1 MKRATETRPWPTPS
15 GGRHASPCRRTRST
29 MRPPSGWSMASPRSS
44 PRGTGSCSRP
54 DRTPQFGRSWSGI
67 DHLSYLLTR
76 SDLTSTLVAS
86 RDRPRPSGK
95 GGATVADG
103 DTQDILA
110 RVLIANDGE
119 VIQRLRLSAAE
130 AARVCNVTPRQL
142 IYWTKKGLVK
152 PSTNDDHDYDVFAME
167 KVIRI
172 RQALEKGYS
181 LEKAA
186 QVVARDLAALQTE
199 VKRPESLANE
209 DLEDE
214 LRRRFERLEARVSQL
229 RRTLPASLT
238 IARLRRAVTLL
249 ARLEAEGTLQ
259 NASASGDV
267 AKAVALRLG
276 RAVDEL
282 EMLLREVQPAGA

>member
-1 MKRATETRPWPTPS
+1 
-15 GGRHASPCRRTRST
+15 
-29 MRPPSGWSMASPRSS
+29 MA
-44 PRGTGSCSRP
+44 
-54 DRTPQFGRSWSGI
+54 DR
-67 DHLSYLLTR
+67 D
-76 SDLTSTLVAS
+76 A
-86 RDRPRPSGK
+86 
-95 GGATVADG
+95 
-103 DTQDILA
+103 QDVLA
-110 RVLIANDGE
+110 QVLIANDGE

-186 QVVARDLAALQTE
+186 QVVARDLAGLQTE
-199 VKRPESLANE
+199 VKRLEAMANE

-214 LRRRFERLEARVSQL
+214 LRRRFEKLEERVSQL

-238 IARLRRAVTLL
+238 IARLRRAVALL

-259 NASASGDV
+259 NASANGDI
-267 AKAVALRLG
+267 AKSLALRLG

-282 EMLLREVQPAGA
+282 ELLLREVQPAGA

>member
-1 MKRATETRPWPTPS
+1 
-15 GGRHASPCRRTRST
+15 
-29 MRPPSGWSMASPRSS
+29 
-44 PRGTGSCSRP
+44 
-54 DRTPQFGRSWSGI
+54 
-67 DHLSYLLTR
+67 
-76 SDLTSTLVAS
+76 
-86 RDRPRPSGK
+86 
-95 GGATVADG
+95 VADV
-103 DTQDILA
+103 DAQDILA
-110 RVLIANDGE
+110 QVLIANDGE

-186 QVVARDLAALQTE
+186 QVVARDLGALQAE
-199 VKRPESLANE
+199 VRRLEGLANE

-214 LRRRFERLEARVSQL
+214 LRRRFEKLEERVSQL

-238 IARLRRAVTLL
+238 IARLRRAVALL

-259 NASASGDV
+259 NASANGDI
-267 AKAVALRLG
+267 AKALALRLG

-282 EMLLREVQPAGA
+282 ELLLREVLPAGA

>member
-1 MKRATETRPWPTPS
+1 M
-15 GGRHASPCRRTRST
+15 
-29 MRPPSGWSMASPRSS
+29 
-44 PRGTGSCSRP
+44 
-54 DRTPQFGRSWSGI
+54 
-67 DHLSYLLTR
+67 
-76 SDLTSTLVAS
+76 
-86 RDRPRPSGK
+86 
-95 GGATVADG
+95 ADG
-103 DTQDILA
+103 DAQDILA
-110 RVLIANDGE
+110 QVLIANDGE

-172 RQALEKGYS
+172 RQALDKGYS

-186 QVVARDLAALQTE
+186 QVVARDLGALQSE
-199 VKRPESLANE
+199 VRRLEGLANE

-214 LRRRFERLEARVSQL
+214 LRRRFEKLEERVSQL

-238 IARLRRAVTLL
+238 IARLRRAVALL

-259 NASASGDV
+259 NASANGDI
-267 AKAVALRLG
+267 AKALALRLG

-282 EMLLREVQPAGA
+282 ELLLREVQPAGA

>member
-1 MKRATETRPWPTPS
+1 
-15 GGRHASPCRRTRST
+15 
-29 MRPPSGWSMASPRSS
+29 
-44 PRGTGSCSRP
+44 
-54 DRTPQFGRSWSGI
+54 
-67 DHLSYLLTR
+67 
-76 SDLTSTLVAS
+76 VAE
-86 RDRPRPSGK
+86 RD
-95 GGATVADG
+95 
-103 DTQDILA
+103 QDILSQT
-110 RVLIANDGE
+110 LIANDGE

-152 PSTNDDHDYDVFAME
+152 ASPNDDHDYDVFAME

-186 QVVARDLAALQTE
+186 QVVARDLGALQAE
-199 VKRPESLANE
+199 VKRLEALANE

-214 LRRRFERLEARVSQL
+214 LRRRFEKLEARVSQL

-249 ARLEAEGTLQ
+249 TRLETEGTLQ
-259 NASASGDV
+259 NASANGDV
-267 AKAVALRLG
+267 AKALALRLG

-282 EMLLREVQPAGA
+282 ELLLREVQPAGA

>member
-1 MKRATETRPWPTPS
+1 
-15 GGRHASPCRRTRST
+15 
-29 MRPPSGWSMASPRSS
+29 
-44 PRGTGSCSRP
+44 
-54 DRTPQFGRSWSGI
+54 
-67 DHLSYLLTR
+67 
-76 SDLTSTLVAS
+76 
-86 RDRPRPSGK
+86 
-95 GGATVADG
+95 VADG
-103 DTQDILA
+103 DARDILSQ
-110 RVLIANDGE
+110 VLIANDGE

-152 PSTNDDHDYDVFAME
+152 PSTNDDHDYDVYAME

-172 RQALEKGYS
+172 RQALDKGYS

-186 QVVARDLAALQTE
+186 QVVARDLAALQGE
-199 VKRPESLANE
+199 VKRLEGLANE

-214 LRRRFERLEARVSQL
+214 LRRRFEKLEERVSQL

-238 IARLRRAVTLL
+238 IGRLRRAVALL

-259 NASASGDV
+259 SASANGDV
-267 AKAVALRLG
+267 AKALALRLG

-282 EMLLREVQPAGA
+282 ELLLREVQPAGA

>member
-1 MKRATETRPWPTPS
+1 
-15 GGRHASPCRRTRST
+15 
-29 MRPPSGWSMASPRSS
+29 MAERESKE
-44 PRGTGSCSRP
+44 
-54 DRTPQFGRSWSGI
+54 
-67 DHLSYLLTR
+67 
-76 SDLTSTLVAS
+76 A
-86 RDRPRPSGK
+86 
-95 GGATVADG
+95 
-103 DTQDILA
+103 QDILA
-110 RVLIANDGE
+110 QTLIANDGE

-186 QVVARDLAALQTE
+186 QVVARDLAALQAE
-199 VKRPESLANE
+199 VKRLESLANE

-214 LRRRFERLEARVSQL
+214 LRRRFEKLEARVSQL

-249 ARLEAEGTLQ
+249 TRLEAEGTLQ
-259 NASASGDV
+259 SASASGEV
-267 AKAVALRLG
+267 AKALALRLG

-282 EMLLREVQPAGA
+282 ELLLREVQPAGA

>member
-1 MKRATETRPWPTPS
+1 MAELE
-15 GGRHASPCRRTRST
+15 GRDA
-29 MRPPSGWSMASPRSS
+29 
-44 PRGTGSCSRP
+44 
-54 DRTPQFGRSWSGI
+54 
-67 DHLSYLLTR
+67 
-76 SDLTSTLVAS
+76 
-86 RDRPRPSGK
+86 
-95 GGATVADG
+95 
-103 DTQDILA
+103 LA
-110 RVLIANDGE
+110 QVLIANDGE

-152 PSTNDDHDYDVFAME
+152 PSTSDDHDYDVFAME

-186 QVVARDLAALQTE
+186 QVVQRDLSALASE
-199 VKRPESLANE
+199 VSRLDSMSVE

-214 LRRRFERLEARVSQL
+214 LRRRLERLEDRVGAL

-238 IARLRRAVTLL
+238 IARLRRAVGLL
-249 ARLEAEGTLQ
+249 AHLDSQGSLQ
-259 NASASGDV
+259 AASTNGDT
-267 AKAVALRLG
+267 AKALALRLG

-282 EMLLREVQPAGA
+282 ELLVREVQPAAV

>member
-1 MKRATETRPWPTPS
+1 
-15 GGRHASPCRRTRST
+15 
-29 MRPPSGWSMASPRSS
+29 
-44 PRGTGSCSRP
+44 
-54 DRTPQFGRSWSGI
+54 
-67 DHLSYLLTR
+67 
-76 SDLTSTLVAS
+76 
-86 RDRPRPSGK
+86 
-95 GGATVADG
+95 VADG
-103 DTQDILA
+103 DAQDILA
-110 RVLIANDGE
+110 QVLIANDGE

-186 QVVARDLAALQTE
+186 QVVARDLSAVQAE
-199 VKRPESLANE
+199 VRRLEGLANE

-214 LRRRFERLEARVSQL
+214 LRRRFEKLEERVSQL

-238 IARLRRAVTLL
+238 IAPAPPRGRAPRPARGRGHPAERERERRHREGARPSARSRCRRA
-249 ARLEAEGTLQ
+249 
-259 NASASGDV
+259 
-267 AKAVALRLG
+267 
-276 RAVDEL
+276 RAAAP
-282 EMLLREVQPAGA
+282 RGPAGRRITFIA

>member
-1 MKRATETRPWPTPS
+1 VS
-15 GGRHASPCRRTRST
+15 
-29 MRPPSGWSMASPRSS
+29 
-44 PRGTGSCSRP
+44 
-54 DRTPQFGRSWSGI
+54 
-67 DHLSYLLTR
+67 
-76 SDLTSTLVAS
+76 
-86 RDRPRPSGK
+86 
-95 GGATVADG
+95 DG
-103 DTQDILA
+103 DAQDILA
-110 RVLIANDGE
+110 QVLIANDGE

-186 QVVARDLAALQTE
+186 QVVARDLATLQAE
-199 VKRPESLANE
+199 VKRLESLANE

-214 LRRRFERLEARVSQL
+214 LRRRFEKLEERVSQL

-238 IARLRRAVTLL
+238 IARLRRAVALL
-249 ARLEAEGTLQ
+249 ARLESEGTLQ
-259 NASASGDV
+259 SVSANGDI
-267 AKAVALRLG
+267 AKALALRLG

-282 EMLLREVQPAGA
+282 ELLLREVQPAGA

>member
-1 MKRATETRPWPTPS
+1 
-15 GGRHASPCRRTRST
+15 
-29 MRPPSGWSMASPRSS
+29 
-44 PRGTGSCSRP
+44 
-54 DRTPQFGRSWSGI
+54 
-67 DHLSYLLTR
+67 
-76 SDLTSTLVAS
+76 
-86 RDRPRPSGK
+86 
-95 GGATVADG
+95 VADG
-103 DTQDILA
+103 DAQDILA
-110 RVLIANDGE
+110 QVLIANDGE
-119 VIQRLRLSAAE
+119 VIERLRLSAAE

-186 QVVARDLAALQTE
+186 QVVARDLGALTAE
-199 VKRPESLANE
+199 VRRLEGLANE

-214 LRRRFERLEARVSQL
+214 LRRRFEKLEDRVSQL

-238 IARLRRAVTLL
+238 IARLRRAVALL

-259 NASASGDV
+259 NASANGDI
-267 AKAVALRLG
+267 AKALALRLG

>member
-1 MKRATETRPWPTPS
+1 
-15 GGRHASPCRRTRST
+15 
-29 MRPPSGWSMASPRSS
+29 MA
-44 PRGTGSCSRP
+44 
-54 DRTPQFGRSWSGI
+54 DR
-67 DHLSYLLTR
+67 D
-76 SDLTSTLVAS
+76 A
-86 RDRPRPSGK
+86 
-95 GGATVADG
+95 
-103 DTQDILA
+103 QDILA
-110 RVLIANDGE
+110 QVLIANDGE

-186 QVVARDLAALQTE
+186 QVVARDLGALQTE
-199 VKRPESLANE
+199 VKRLEAMANE

-214 LRRRFERLEARVSQL
+214 LRRRLEKIEARVAQL

-238 IARLRRAVTLL
+238 IARLRRAVALL
-249 ARLEAEGTLQ
+249 ARLEAEGTLE
-259 NASASGDV
+259 NASANGDI
-267 AKAVALRLG
+267 AKTLALRLG

-282 EMLLREVQPAGA
+282 ELLLREVQPAGA

>member
-1 MKRATETRPWPTPS
+1 
-15 GGRHASPCRRTRST
+15 
-29 MRPPSGWSMASPRSS
+29 MA
-44 PRGTGSCSRP
+44 
-54 DRTPQFGRSWSGI
+54 D
-67 DHLSYLLTR
+67 
-76 SDLTSTLVAS
+76 AE
-86 RDRPRPSGK
+86 
-95 GGATVADG
+95 A
-103 DTQDILA
+103 QDVLA

-152 PSTNDDHDYDVFAME
+152 PTTNDDHDYDVFAME

-186 QVVARDLAALQTE
+186 QVVARDLAAIQAE
-199 VKRPESLANE
+199 VKRLESLANE
-209 DLEDE
+209 ELEDE
-214 LRRRFERLEARVSQL
+214 LRHRFEKLEERVSQL

-238 IARLRRAVTLL
+238 IARLRRAVALL
-249 ARLEAEGTLQ
+249 ARLEQEGTLQ
-259 NASASGDV
+259 HASANGEV
-267 AKAVALRLG
+267 AKALALRLG

-282 EMLLREVQPAGA
+282 ELLLREVQPAGA

>member
-1 MKRATETRPWPTPS
+1 
-15 GGRHASPCRRTRST
+15 
-29 MRPPSGWSMASPRSS
+29 
-44 PRGTGSCSRP
+44 
-54 DRTPQFGRSWSGI
+54 
-67 DHLSYLLTR
+67 
-76 SDLTSTLVAS
+76 
-86 RDRPRPSGK
+86 
-95 GGATVADG
+95 VADG
-103 DTQDILA
+103 DAQDILA
-110 RVLIANDGE
+110 QVLIANDGE
-119 VIQRLRLSAAE
+119 VIERLRLSAAE

-186 QVVARDLAALQTE
+186 QVVARDLGALQAE
-199 VKRPESLANE
+199 VRRLEGLANE

-214 LRRRFERLEARVSQL
+214 LRRRFEKLEERVSQL

-238 IARLRRAVTLL
+238 IARLRRAVALL

-259 NASASGDV
+259 NASANGDI
-267 AKAVALRLG
+267 AKALSLRLG

-282 EMLLREVQPAGA
+282 ELLLREVQPAGA

>member
-1 MKRATETRPWPTPS
+1 M
-15 GGRHASPCRRTRST
+15 
-29 MRPPSGWSMASPRSS
+29 
-44 PRGTGSCSRP
+44 
-54 DRTPQFGRSWSGI
+54 
-67 DHLSYLLTR
+67 
-76 SDLTSTLVAS
+76 
-86 RDRPRPSGK
+86 
-95 GGATVADG
+95 ADG
-103 DTQDILA
+103 DAREILSQ
-110 RVLIANDGE
+110 VLIANDGE

-172 RQALEKGYS
+172 RQALDKGYS

-186 QVVARDLAALQTE
+186 QVVARDLGTLQNE
-199 VKRPESLANE
+199 VKRLEGLASE

-214 LRRRFERLEARVSQL
+214 LRRRLEKLEERVSQL
-229 RRTLPASLT
+229 RRSLPASLT
-238 IARLRRAVTLL
+238 IARLRRAVALL

-259 NASASGDV
+259 NASANGDI
-267 AKAVALRLG
+267 AKALALRLG

-282 EMLLREVQPAGA
+282 ELLLREVQPAGA